1 VFITLDGD
9 TPRYVV
15 GRNYITEEV
24 ELITSSSGDAFEQKK
39 KGTQEKMLKN
49 RIGSMA
55 MIGSLLLLVSL
66 HNAEA
71 SDGANGLSTIRGA
84 GE

>member
-9 TPRYVV
+9 APRYVV

-39 KGTQEKMLKN
+39 KELRNNVKKQN
-49 RIGSMA
+49 RINGDDRQPA
-55 MIGSLLLLVSL
+55 FAGQL

-71 SDGANGLSTIRGA
+71 SDGANGLSTICGA